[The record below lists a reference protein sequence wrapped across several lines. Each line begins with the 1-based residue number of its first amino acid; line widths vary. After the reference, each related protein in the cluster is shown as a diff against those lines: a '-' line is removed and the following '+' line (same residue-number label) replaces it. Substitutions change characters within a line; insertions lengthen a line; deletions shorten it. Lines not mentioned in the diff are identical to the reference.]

1 MRFTL
6 AGFEPGRFQI
16 KLGFWVPGIFVRPG
30 GGAGAGDGDGDRGG
44 EKWRSRRRPV
54 SDSCCLEV
62 GQLGIE
68 MEYRRRSLSMHG
80 LRPSRSLFK
89 RNCDMATLE
98 RLDKRMIKLITV
110 DVVRDIVSQR
120 MGLKAIDDDWRN
132 DHVVKRNYTVRSTPK
147 NREVED
153 YARRVAAGTPASK
166 ASSNLQKGPTTF
178 SMGCG
183 ASTSDGVGSSS
194 SSQIPKWLEIY
205 NGTKSSPAEQIDRE
219 ATLTANKLKELHVTK
234 GKLWEESDK
243 KKRQLLKKQ
252 QKPDVSDAF
261 TRLSDEEERAVE
273 SALYSKSRQK
283 VLVMHEQSN
292 IEITGAVM
300 ECLRPGTWLNDE
312 VINLYME
319 LLKEREIREPKKFL
333 RCHFFNTFFY
343 NKLFKDKDKYDYKA
357 VRRWTT
363 QKKLGYS
370 LLDCDKIFV
379 PIHKDIHWC
388 LAIINIRDQKFE
400 YLDSLSGIDEDVL
413 EVLSN
418 YIADEA
424 KDKLGK
430 SIDVSGWG
438 KEYPE
443 DIPGQEN
450 GCDCGMFMIKYAD
463 FYSRGSSLP
472 FTQGDMEYFRRRT
485 VWEILRLK
493 AT

>member
-1 MRFTL
+1 
-6 AGFEPGRFQI
+6 
-16 KLGFWVPGIFVRPG
+16 
-30 GGAGAGDGDGDRGG
+30 
-44 EKWRSRRRPV
+44 
-54 SDSCCLEV
+54 
-62 GQLGIE
+62 
-68 MEYRRRSLSMHG
+68 
-80 LRPSRSLFK
+80 
-89 RNCDMATLE
+89 
-98 RLDKRMIKLITV
+98 
-110 DVVRDIVSQR
+110 
-120 MGLKAIDDDWRN
+120 
-132 DHVVKRNYTVRSTPK
+132 
-147 NREVED
+147 
-153 YARRVAAGTPASK
+153 
-166 ASSNLQKGPTTF
+166 LQ
-178 SMGCG
+178 
-183 ASTSDGVGSSS
+183 
-194 SSQIPKWLEIY
+194 
-205 NGTKSSPAEQIDRE
+205 
-219 ATLTANKLKELHVTK
+219 
-234 GKLWEESDK
+234 
-243 KKRQLLKKQ
+243 
-252 QKPDVSDAF
+252 SDAF

-343 NKLFKDKDKYDYKA
+343 NKLFKDKEKYDYKA